1 MTRPARRSWLVA
13 GAAVLVVVLVG
24 GRWLALETAERAWA
38 ASVPAGQVYVVG
50 HDVARLVSGL
60 ILLLA
65 VAWGTGNVFFVY
77 RAIGS
82 VQLPR
87 RLGDLEIVEAVPQ
100 RVLLGGTLA
109 SGLAFGFLLALGTGD
124 WWMAARL
131 AARPPRF
138 GIADPLLH
146 RDLGYYVGQ
155 LPWLERLHGL
165 LLLASVTA
173 TILVALLY
181 LGMGSLRFRRWLP
194 QASAHARGHLG
205 LLLAATALALAWGAT
220 LDPAETVAGLHGAL
234 DRAALEVR
242 LPAAPLVSTF
252 ALVATLASL
261 VWGLR
266 DRPAL
271 LLASWGMLLG
281 AAAIV
286 YGVVPAV
293 WRGAVPDAAVA
304 LAVEQ
309 TRLERLAFGADS
321 LVDRAPPAWPTAEAA
336 VTALPL
342 WDPGRVG
349 ASTARRASEL
359 LGPRSE
365 VAGIALS
372 AHGPSGGRASWL
384 VAAMPDLDALARL
397 QPAPAWP
404 DIHRGVWARAGPPLV
419 AVEADSGLRFAPVA
433 THDSTTWFGPGFR
446 EFAVAAPD
454 SWPAL
459 HTSGI
464 PLAGSWRRTA
474 LAWALQSPE
483 LTRGETDGLLLLWRR
498 DVVERLQRLA
508 PFATFD
514 APAPLLVE
522 GTLWWVTYG
531 SLEAEAFPLVQHV
544 EWQGRPVRY
553 LRAGLLGTVSAASG
567 ETLLYLAPGADSLA
581 AAWARILGPLVRPT
595 DSLPAA
601 LRSQLTYPRQ
611 AFRIVA
617 ALVAPPRPD
626 SAAWLPR
633 PREPFELLAPG
644 TDGGRDTR
652 AWTAQG
658 FETGPQR
665 EFAALVA
672 ATIGPRGPE
681 LFAWRLSPAVRLP
694 SLLVGSPQPPT
705 APGVLRF
712 WNVGGGLLSEQALF
726 NEPTPGGPPAGI
738 DTVFLTWSDR
748 HGQGPTPWAALRD
761 LLAAGRGDRFAADT
775 SLAGRWED
783 ARHLAAQA
791 DAALAAGDL
800 EAFGRYY
807 RQLRQLLEQSRRALA
822 PAPAPR

>member
-1 MTRPARRSWLVA
+1 
-13 GAAVLVVVLVG
+13 
-24 GRWLALETAERAWA
+24 
-38 ASVPAGQVYVVG
+38 
-50 HDVARLVSGL
+50 
-60 ILLLA
+60 
-65 VAWGTGNVFFVY
+65 
-77 RAIGS
+77 
-82 VQLPR
+82 
-87 RLGDLEIVEAVPQ
+87 
-100 RVLLGGTLA
+100 
-109 SGLAFGFLLALGTGD
+109 
-124 WWMAARL
+124 
-131 AARPPRF
+131 
-138 GIADPLLH
+138 
-146 RDLGYYVGQ
+146 
-155 LPWLERLHGL
+155 
-165 LLLASVTA
+165 
-173 TILVALLY
+173 
-181 LGMGSLRFRRWLP
+181 MGSLRFRRWLP

-205 LLLAATALALAWGAT
+205 LLLAATALALAWGAV

-242 LPAAPLVSTF
+242 LPAAPLVTAF

-261 VWGLR
+261 VWALR
-266 DRPAL
+266 DGPAL
-271 LLASWGMLLG
+271 LFASWSVLLG
-281 AAAIV
+281 AVGIV
-286 YGVVPAV
+286 YVVVPGV
-293 WRGAVPDAAVA
+293 WRGAGPQTAA

-349 ASTARRASEL
+349 AATARRASEL

-365 VAGIALS
+365 VAGIAVS

-384 VAAMPDLDALARL
+384 VAAMPDLDALART
-397 QPAPAWP
+397 QPAPGWP
-404 DIHRGVWARAGPPLV
+404 EIHRGAWARAGPPLV

-454 SWPAL
+454 SWPSL
-459 HTSGI
+459 QTSGI

-483 LTRGETDGLLLLWRR
+483 LTRSETDGLLLLWRR

-508 PFATFD
+508 PFAAFD
-514 APAPLLVE
+514 APVPLLAE

-531 SLEAEAFPLVQHV
+531 YLESEAFPLVRRV

-553 LRAGLLGTVSAASG
+553 V
-567 ETLLYLAPGADSLA
+567 
-581 AAWARILGPLVRPT
+581 
-595 DSLPAA
+595 
-601 LRSQLTYPRQ
+601 
-611 AFRIVA
+611 
-617 ALVAPPRPD
+617 
-626 SAAWLPR
+626 
-633 PREPFELLAPG
+633 
-644 TDGGRDTR
+644 R

-658 FETGPQR
+658 FETGTQR

-705 APGVLRF
+705 APGVLRL
-712 WNVGGGLLSEQALF
+712 WNVGGGLFSEQALF

-748 HGQGPTPWAALRD
+748 RGQGATPWAALRD
-761 LLAAGRGDRFAADT
+761 LLAAARGDRFAADT
-775 SLAGRWED
+775 SLAGRWEE
-783 ARHLAAQA
+783 ARRLAAQA
-791 DAALAAGDL
+791 DAALAAWDL

-807 RQLRQLLEQSRRALA
+807 RQLRQLLDQGRRALA
-822 PAPAPR
+822 PAPAARSVAPP

>member
-13 GAAVLVVVLVG
+13 GAAALVVVLVG

-100 RVLLGGTLA
+100 QVLLGGTLA

-138 GIADPLLH
+138 GVADPLLH

-173 TILVALLY
+173 TLLVALLY

-205 LLLAATALALAWGAT
+205 LLLAATALALAWGAA

-242 LPAAPLVSTF
+242 LPAAPLLSTF

-286 YGVVPAV
+286 YVVVPGV
-293 WRGAVPDAAVA
+293 WRGAVPEAAAA

-321 LVDRAPPAWPTAEAA
+321 LVDRAPPACRPRRRRSRRCRCGTPGASARRPPVGRRSCWVRAARSRGSRCRHMGRAAAAPAGWWPRCRTWTRSHASSRRRRGPTFTAA
-336 VTALPL
+336 
-342 WDPGRVG
+342 PGR
-349 ASTARRASEL
+349 
-359 LGPRSE
+359 
-365 VAGIALS
+365 
-372 AHGPSGGRASWL
+372 
-384 VAAMPDLDALARL
+384 
-397 QPAPAWP
+397 
-404 DIHRGVWARAGPPLV
+404 
-419 AVEADSGLRFAPVA
+419 APV
-433 THDSTTWFGPGFR
+433 HRS
-446 EFAVAAPD
+446 
-454 SWPAL
+454 
-459 HTSGI
+459 
-464 PLAGSWRRTA
+464 
-474 LAWALQSPE
+474 SP
-483 LTRGETDGLLLLWRR
+483 
-498 DVVERLQRLA
+498 
-508 PFATFD
+508 
-514 APAPLLVE
+514 
-522 GTLWWVTYG
+522 
-531 SLEAEAFPLVQHV
+531 
-544 EWQGRPVRY
+544 
-553 LRAGLLGTVSAASG
+553 
-567 ETLLYLAPGADSLA
+567 
-581 AAWARILGPLVRPT
+581 
-595 DSLPAA
+595 
-601 LRSQLTYPRQ
+601 
-611 AFRIVA
+611 
-617 ALVAPPRPD
+617 
-626 SAAWLPR
+626 
-633 PREPFELLAPG
+633 
-644 TDGGRDTR
+644 
-652 AWTAQG
+652 
-658 FETGPQR
+658 
-665 EFAALVA
+665 
-672 ATIGPRGPE
+672 
-681 LFAWRLSPAVRLP
+681 
-694 SLLVGSPQPPT
+694 
-705 APGVLRF
+705 
-712 WNVGGGLLSEQALF
+712 
-726 NEPTPGGPPAGI
+726 
-738 DTVFLTWSDR
+738 
-748 HGQGPTPWAALRD
+748 
-761 LLAAGRGDRFAADT
+761 
-775 SLAGRWED
+775 
-783 ARHLAAQA
+783 
-791 DAALAAGDL
+791 
-800 EAFGRYY
+800 
-807 RQLRQLLEQSRRALA
+807 
-822 PAPAPR
+822 

>member
-1 MTRPARRSWLVA
+1 VTRPARRSWLVA
-13 GAAVLVVVLVG
+13 GAAALVVVLVG

-38 ASVPAGQVYVVG
+38 ASLPAGHVYVVG
-50 HDVARLVSGL
+50 RDVARLVSGL

-109 SGLAFGFLLALGTGD
+109 SGLVFGFLLALGTGD

-138 GIADPLLH
+138 GVADPLLH
-146 RDLGYYVGQ
+146 RDLGFYVGE
-155 LPWLERLHGL
+155 LPWLERLYGL
-165 LLLASVTA
+165 VLLASVTG

-205 LLLAATALALAWGAT
+205 LLLAATALALAWGAV
-220 LDPAETVAGLHGAL
+220 LDPPETVAGLHGAL
-234 DRAALEVR
+234 DRSALDVR
-242 LPAAPLVSTF
+242 LPAAALVTAI
-252 ALVATLASL
+252 ALVAALASL
-261 VWGLR
+261 VWALR
-266 DRPAL
+266 DKPAIL
-271 LLASWGMLLG
+271 VASWSALLG

-286 YGVVPAV
+286 YVVVPAV
-293 WRGAVPDAAVA
+293 WRGAVPEAAAA
-304 LAVEQ
+304 LAVQ
-309 TRLERLAFGADS
+309 RTRIERLAFGADS
-321 LVDRAPPAWPTAEAA
+321 LVERAPPAWPTPETA

-342 WDPGRVG
+342 WDPARVG
-349 ASTARRASEL
+349 AATARRASEL

-365 VAGIALS
+365 VAGIAQS
-372 AHGPSGGRASWL
+372 ARGPSGGRASWL
-384 VAAMPDLDALARL
+384 VAAMPDMDALARA
-397 QPAPAWP
+397 QPAPQWP
-404 DIHRGVWARAGPPLV
+404 DIHRGAWARAGRPLV
-419 AVEADSGLRFAPVA
+419 AVEADSGLQFIPVA
-433 THDSTTWFGPGFR
+433 TGDSTTWFGPGFR

-454 SWPAL
+454 TWPRLRA
-459 HTSGI
+459 SGI

-514 APAPLLVE
+514 APVPLLAE
-522 GTLWWVTYG
+522 GALWWVTYG
-531 SLEAEAFPLVQHV
+531 YLESEAFPLVRRV

-567 ETLLYLAPGADSLA
+567 TTLLYLAPGADSLA
-581 AAWARILGPLVRPT
+581 VAWARVLDPLVRPT
-595 DSLPAA
+595 DSVPAS
-601 LRSQLTYPRQ
+601 LRSQLPYPRQ
-611 AFRIVA
+611 AFRIAA

-633 PREPFELLAPG
+633 PREPFELVAPAA
-644 TDGGRDTR
+644 DGSRDVR
-652 AWTAQG
+652 VWTAQG
-658 FETGPQR
+658 FEAGTQR
-665 EFAALVA
+665 ESAALVA
-672 ATIGPRGPE
+672 ATIGPHGPE
-681 LFAWRLSPAVRLP
+681 LFAWHLSPALRLP

-705 APGVLRF
+705 APGVLRL
-712 WNVGGGLLSEQALF
+712 WNVGGGLFSEQALF

-748 HGQGPTPWAALRD
+748 RGQGATPWAALRD
-761 LLAAGRGDRFAADT
+761 LLAAERGDRFAEDT
-775 SLAGRWED
+775 SLAGRWEE

-807 RQLRQLLEQSRRALA
+807 RQLRQVLDQRRRALA